1 MNEYAKNMIKLTTVT
16 CVIKRIENKY
26 SLQELYDNS
35 NLYTKMVMNLRDDK
49 KFYDFY
55 QTLKMSRYEPSLA
68 VDLPISGEF
77 VFNCDRRIWQSLVFD
92 KIAYNVDYGEDK
104 IIKPQKI
111 ERYLKYHQSYV
122 TVNEEYANTQ
132 ELIVNGKIV
141 KIDLVHNVVKKYLE
155 YLVTL
160 RCIYKGITG
169 QLYQRL
175 RIKTVDNS
183 EKSYIAFSEAFRHIN
198 GISFDID
205 NIIEKE
211 IYNTEKSYLNDIY
224 TVIDEETIQINKY
237 HKIVPAHCSDR
248 LHDRYYNLWYKC
260 LKCGEIKRDY
270 EFQSVIT
277 PGRLC
282 GICKDCS

>member
-1 MNEYAKNMIKLTTVT
+1 MNY
-16 CVIKRIENKY
+16 VIKKTENKY
-26 SLQELYDNS
+26 SLQELYNNS
-35 NLYTKMVMNLRDDK
+35 NLYTKVVTNLRDDK
-49 KFYDFY
+49 KFYGFY
-55 QTLKMSRYEPSLA
+55 QTLKMSKYEPSLA
-68 VDLPISGEF
+68 VNLPISGEF
-77 VFNCDRRIWQSLVFD
+77 VFNCDRRIWQSLIFE

-132 ELIVNGKIV
+132 ELIVDDKIL
-141 KIDLVHNVVKKYLE
+141 KINLVHNVIEKYLE

-175 RIKTVDNS
+175 RIKTVDKS
-183 EKSYIAFSEAFRHIN
+183 EKSYIAFSEALRHIN
-198 GISFDID
+198 GFSFDID

-211 IYNTEKSYLNDIY
+211 IYNTEKSYLNDTY
-224 TVIDEETIQINKY
+224 TVIDEKTIQFNKY
-237 HKIVPAHCSDR
+237 HKIVPAYRSNR

-277 PGRLC
+277 SGNLC